1 MAKKDKSAP
10 QTLNQRQAS
19 FRQTKTA
26 DGFGELHVW
35 VKTETRE
42 RLKAEAI
49 AQGITIGER
58 IDQLIKD

>member
-19 FRQTKTA
+19 FRKTKTA
-26 DGFGELHVW
+26 DGFSELHVW
-35 VKTETRE
+35 VKTETRD

-49 AQGITIGER
+49 DQGITTGER
-58 IDQLIKD
+58 LDQLFKG